1 MEAFDT
7 LRSIVVPID
16 RDNVD
21 TDAILPKQYMAMIG
35 RTGFGA
41 YLFDEW
47 RYLDRGEPGM
57 DASQRQPNPD
67 FALNQPR
74 FAGAQIMLCRSNFG
88 CGSSREHAPWA
99 LAQWGIR
106 ALIGVSFADIFY
118 GNCIKNGILPVC
130 LGTERIDAMFAAVKR
145 GEDIAVEIDLGRQ
158 QVSCGQGPAWPFEM
172 DSFQRE
178 QLMSGLDEIAQTL
191 LHQDEIRQFEQQRM
205 QLEPWLFRKNISVA
219 AS

>member
-1 MEAFDT
+1 MERFDT
-7 LRSIVVPID
+7 LTSIAVPID

-47 RYLDRGEPGM
+47 RYFDPGEPGM

-67 FALNQPR
+67 FPLNQPR
-74 FAGAQIMLCRSNFG
+74 FAGAQIMLCRTNFG

-106 ALIGVSFADIFY
+106 ALVGVSFADIFY

-130 LGTERIDAMFAAVKR
+130 LSTEQINTMFTAVNR
-145 GEDIAVEIDLGRQ
+145 GQDNPITIDLGRQ
-158 QVSCGQGPAWPFEM
+158 QIKFGDDLVLSFAI
-172 DSFQRE
+172 DSFQRDL
-178 QLMSGLDEIAQTL
+178 LMNGLDEIGQSL
-191 LHQDEIRQFEQQRM
+191 LHQDEIRKFEFQRM
-205 QLEPWLFRKNISVA
+205 QREPWLFHKS
-219 AS
+219 SHST

>member
-1 MEAFDT
+1 MERFDKLT
-7 LRSIVVPID
+7 SIAVPID

-47 RYLDRGEPGM
+47 RYFDRGEPGM
-57 DASQRQPNPD
+57 DASRRQPNPD
-67 FALNQPR
+67 FPLNQPR
-74 FAGAQIMLCRSNFG
+74 FAGAQIMLCRTNFG

-106 ALIGVSFADIFY
+106 ALVGVSFADIFY

-130 LGTERIDAMFAAVKR
+130 LSAEHINTMFTAANR
-145 GEDIAVEIDLGRQ
+145 GQDNPITIDLGRQ
-158 QVSCGQGPAWPFEM
+158 QIRFGDDLALAFTI
-172 DSFQRE
+172 DSFQRDL
-178 QLMSGLDEIAQTL
+178 LMNGLDEIGQSL
-191 LHQDEIRQFEQQRM
+191 LHQDEIRKFEFQRM
-205 QLEPWLFRKNISVA
+205 QREPWLFRKNARST
-219 AS
+219 